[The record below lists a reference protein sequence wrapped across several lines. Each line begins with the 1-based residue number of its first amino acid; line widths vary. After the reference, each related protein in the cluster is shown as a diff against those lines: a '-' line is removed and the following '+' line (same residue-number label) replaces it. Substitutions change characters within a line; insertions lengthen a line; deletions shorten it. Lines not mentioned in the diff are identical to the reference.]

1 MFIRVT
7 VNSTEKISTAAAKT
21 WNTRGQMVLSV
32 ALITVFAHSG
42 ATTFTRENIFTF
54 RFEKNLWMMCLI
66 QHLHLA
72 KKKLAVSSTRD
83 DNQYV
88 YMTFGKN
95 K

>member
-21 WNTRGQMVLSV
+21 WNTRGQMVSIV
-32 ALITVFAHSG
+32 TLITVFAHSG
-42 ATTFTRENIFTF
+42 ATTFTRENIFSF
-54 RFEKNLWMMCLI
+54 EFEKNWWIMFLI
-66 QHLHLA
+66 QYLHFA
-72 KKKLAVSSTRD
+72 NKKLAVSSTQD

-88 YMTFGKN
+88 YMTFGK